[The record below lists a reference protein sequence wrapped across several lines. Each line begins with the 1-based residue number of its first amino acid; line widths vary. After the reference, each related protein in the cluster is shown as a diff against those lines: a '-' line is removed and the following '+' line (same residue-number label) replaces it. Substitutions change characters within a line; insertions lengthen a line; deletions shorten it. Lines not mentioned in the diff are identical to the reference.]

1 MRDLLLKSFQHE
13 GLELLGVV
21 ELGPEQDFGR
31 FERWLSDSLHADMYF
46 MEQNQKLRE
55 DPRGL
60 LPSAVTAIV
69 FAMSY
74 FMGDTLRPSQTPR
87 IAQYARFRDYHKSM
101 RKQAERAWNAFLESA
116 QLDTQP
122 EARVCVDSAP
132 ILERALAA
140 RTESGFIGKNTLYIH
155 PKKGSFLLLGEV
167 LTSLVLPRD
176 TGDIVDPKQR
186 TEAGGCGT
194 CRRCQVHCPTGALD
208 EDYRLDANR
217 CLSYWSI
224 EHRGVIPETFWPHF
238 AKYWF
243 GCDICQLACPYNRQA
258 TLHTPSHDA
267 FQHLNL
273 FDVATM
279 SEIFYVQNFGGTP
292 LTRAKRHGLRRN
304 ALIAMTVTRDPLLS
318 KALDSIGSDDPAVL
332 HETKIQIQQYI
343 QTPHF

>member
-1 MRDLLLKSFQHE
+1 MRDILLKSFQHE

-21 ELGPEQDFGR
+21 KLGPERDFIR
-31 FERWLSDSLHADMYF
+31 FERWLSDSLHAGMYF
-46 MEQNQKLRE
+46 MTQNQKLRE
-55 DPRGL
+55 DPREL
-60 LPSAVTAIV
+60 LPGATTAII
-69 FAMSY
+69 FAMNY
-74 FMGDTLRPSQTPR
+74 YLGDTLRSTQAPR

-101 RKQAERAWNAFLESA
+101 RRHAENAWRAFLENA
-116 QLDTQP
+116 QLDP
-122 EARVCVDSAP
+122 EPQARICIDSAP

-140 RTESGFIGKNTLYIH
+140 RTEAGFIGKNTLYIH

-167 LTSLVLPRD
+167 LTSLDLPAD
-176 TGDIVDPKQR
+176 TNDTVDPKQR

-208 EDYRLDANR
+208 ETYRLDANR

-224 EHRGVIPETFWPHF
+224 EHRGTIPETFWSHF

-258 TLHTPSHDA
+258 APHSLSHDT
-267 FQHLNL
+267 FQHLSL

-279 SEIFYVQNFGGTP
+279 NEAFYVQNFGGTP

-304 ALIAMTVTRDPLLS
+304 ALIAMTVTSDPMLL
-318 KALDSIGSDDPAVL
+318 KALDHIGSDDPAVL
-332 HETKIQIQQYI
+332 HDTKAQILQYLGK
-343 QTPHF
+343 